1 MSRSWQNALVVLF
14 VLLSGGCAIQYFDSE
29 TGTEHIWGFGHM
41 QMKVSPPTEGV
52 QAVVRG
58 TDVLGLSI
66 GSADQQAYFTVGWHR
81 VQRLDVIAEST
92 AVRLEWPSSDFSEVR
107 VGTAFPG
114 VPAHQV
120 LADAQHLMDDGPHEG
135 KEEIEQ

>member
-1 MSRSWQNALVVLF
+1 MSRLWHNALVVPF
-14 VLLSGGCAIQYFDSE
+14 VLLSGGCAIHYFDSE

-41 QMKVSPPTEGV
+41 QMKVSPPNEGV

-66 GSADQQAYFTVGWHR
+66 GSADQQVYFTAGWHR

-92 AVRLEWPSSDFSEVR
+92 AVRLEWPSADFAEVR

-114 VPAHQV
+114 VPGSAWV
-120 LADAQHLMDDGPHEG
+120 NAKPVESTTEIEP
-135 KEEIEQ
+135 KEEEG

>member
-1 MSRSWQNALVVLF
+1 MSRLWQNALVVLF
-14 VLLSGGCAIQYFDSE
+14 VLLSGGCAIHYFDSE

-41 QMKVSPPTEGV
+41 QMKFSPSNEGV

-66 GSADQQAYFTVGWHR
+66 GSADQQVYFTAGWHR
-81 VQRLDVIAEST
+81 VQRLDVIAENT
-92 AVRLEWPSSDFSEVR
+92 AVRLEWPSADFAEVR

-114 VPAHQV
+114 VPES
-120 LADAQHLMDDGPHEG
+120 LELIDARYLRDDVRGEG
-135 KEEIEQ
+135 EEEIEQ

>member
-1 MSRSWQNALVVLF
+1 MSRLWRHALIALF
-14 VLLSGGCAIQYFDSE
+14 VLLCGGCAIHYFDPE
-29 TGTEHIWGFGHM
+29 TGTEHLWGFGHM
-41 QMKVSPPTEGV
+41 KMKVSPPTEGV

-66 GSADQQAYFTVGWHR
+66 GSADQQVYLTAGWHR

-92 AVRLEWPSSDFSEVR
+92 AVRLEWPSADFVEVR

-114 VPAHQV
+114 VPGSAWV
-120 LADAQHLMDDGPHEG
+120 NAKPVESTTEIEP
-135 KEEIEQ
+135 KEEEG

>member
-1 MSRSWQNALVVLF
+1 MSRLWQNALVALL
-14 VLLSGGCAIQYFDSE
+14 VLLSGGYAIHYFDSE

-41 QMKVSPPTEGV
+41 QMKVSPPNEGV

-66 GSADQQAYFTVGWHR
+66 GSADQQVYLTAGWHR

-92 AVRLEWPSSDFSEVR
+92 AVRLEWPSADFAEVR

-114 VPAHQV
+114 VPGSAWV
-120 LADAQHLMDDGPHEG
+120 NAKPVESTTEVEP
-135 KEEIEQ
+135 KEEEG

>member
-1 MSRSWQNALVVLF
+1 MSRLWQNALVVLF
-14 VLLSGGCAIQYFDSE
+14 VLLSGGCAIHYFDSE

-41 QMKVSPPTEGV
+41 QMKVSPPNEGV

-58 TDVLGLSI
+58 TDVLGLSLGI
-66 GSADQQAYFTVGWHR
+66 ADQQAYLTAGWHR

-92 AVRLEWPSSDFSEVR
+92 AVRLEWPSADFAEVR

-114 VPAHQV
+114 VPGSTWVNDKFVDSTLYIA
-120 LADAQHLMDDGPHEG
+120 P
-135 KEEIEQ
+135 KEIER